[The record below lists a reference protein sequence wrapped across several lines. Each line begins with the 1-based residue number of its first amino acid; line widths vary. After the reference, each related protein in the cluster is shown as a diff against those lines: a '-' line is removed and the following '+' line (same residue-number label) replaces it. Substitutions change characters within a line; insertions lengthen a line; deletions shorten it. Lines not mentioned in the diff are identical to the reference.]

1 LDEREVNLIKL
12 GCPPIMAFFADH
24 GRVVADLRS
33 NHDNMAM
40 IGEGKAAG
48 ESGGGKAAGR
58 AAGEAS
64 EINPG
69 WGW

>member
-24 GRVVADLRS
+24 GRVAADLRS

-48 ESGGGKAAGR
+48 ERRRGR

-64 EINPG
+64 EINLG